1 MKEQVYFV
9 SGMHCASCE
18 ILIERKLLE
27 FPGVKSV
34 EASVKEGKVLLVCED
49 IKPSLEKLN
58 KLFKKEGY
66 RFSEKPIEEKGGK
79 EGNNLLLALV
89 IAFWLIV
96 GFLVLNQSGLP
107 SLVSVNSTST
117 LPIFFVFG
125 LIAGVSSCAALIGGL
140 VLSMSKQ
147 WGDGSK
153 PHLLFNTGRI
163 ISYGVFGAVLGAI
176 GSRFQI
182 SPAFSAVLVIAVSLL
197 MIVLGLQMLGIKAV
211 KKFQFSLPKFITRY
225 VADERNFQG
234 RYMPFLMGAA
244 TFFLPCGFTITAQSL
259 ALLAGSVFQGGLIM
273 LAFVLGTTPALL
285 LIGFSSVKF
294 SQKPHLAYQFSR
306 VAGILVLFFALYN
319 LNFQLN
325 VLGIKSLSDLRSKT
339 NRGLIPV
346 AGGRQILKMEAS
358 AQGYQPNFFKVKA
371 GIPVRWEIT
380 DVGTSGCT
388 NAIISRGL
396 FEGEIRLTP
405 GQVSIKEFTPQKPG
419 KYKFS
424 CWMGMV
430 TGTIEVVDKSG
441 AVGAADNE
449 PAAPSNGRKCGCCGE
464 GR

>member
-9 SGMHCASCE
+9 FGMHCSSCE

-27 FPGVKSV
+27 LSGIKSV
-34 EASVKEGKVLLVCED
+34 EASVKDGKVLVEYKGEKPR
-49 IKPSLEKLN
+49 IKKLN
-58 KLFKKEGY
+58 EIFQKEGY
-66 RFSEKPIEEKGGK
+66 RFSEKPIKEGGVR
-79 EGNNLLLALV
+79 EGNNLLPALV
-89 IAFWLIV
+89 IASWLIV
-96 GFLVLNQSGLP
+96 GFLALNQSGLP
-107 SLVSVNSTST
+107 SLVNVNSTSS

-147 WGDGSK
+147 WGDGAK
-153 PHLLFNTGRI
+153 PHLLFNTGRV

-182 SPAFSAVLVIAVSLL
+182 SLAFSAVLVIAVSLL
-197 MIVLGLQMLGIKAV
+197 MIVLGLQMLGV
-211 KKFQFSLPKFITRY
+211 KVARKLQFGLPKLVTRY
-225 VADERNFQG
+225 VADERNFRG

-244 TFFLPCGFTITAQSL
+244 TFLLPCGFTITAQSL
-259 ALLAGSVFQGGLIM
+259 ALLSGNALQGGLIM

-294 SQKPHLAYQFSR
+294 SQKPHWAYQFSR
-306 VAGILVLFFALYN
+306 IAGILVLFFALYN

-325 VLGIKSLSDLRSKT
+325 VLGITSLSDSAIRIE
-339 NRGLIPV
+339 GLAPV
-346 AGGRQILKMEAS
+346 VGGKQILKMEAS
-358 AQGYQPNFFKVKA
+358 AQGYKPNYFKVKV
-371 GIPVRWEIT
+371 GLPVRWEIT
-380 DVGTSGCT
+380 DSGTSGCT

-405 GQVSIKEFTPQKPG
+405 GQVSVKEFTPQKPG
-419 KYKFS
+419 RYKFS

-430 TGTIEVVDKSG
+430 TGVIEVVDDRGQSG
-441 AVGAADNE
+441 E
-449 PAAPSNGRKCGCCGE
+449 T
-464 GR
+464 